1 MSEASSLLLEKIKPE
16 NEKLCLKVQ
25 KNGERCKSATPA
37 FSLCGKH
44 RNFQEKSA
52 VVNLFF
58 IIGKGET
65 IFCNFYVDEES
76 VDAVYTIS
84 DSLKIEAQLKEKA
97 MKTLE
102 EEITMLRQQ
111 EKEQEEIYKKSEGP
125 EEKKLRAK
133 INDLG
138 IQFEKKFGDTTMN
151 GNNCSKFLR
160 HYSDVLADV
169 PEEISSKYDHLFCL
183 LEASKD
189 LLFRKTCFEI
199 LDEEHIS
206 CCCMFEE
213 LMIEFLGGCFLTKNP
228 FPSITFSLSMPQ
240 SLSKNGY
247 QLECFPN
254 KQSKVCMP
262 LATK

>member
-1 MSEASSLLLEKIKPE
+1 MKNPWMQYTPSQILWRLRHNSRKRPWKLLK
-16 NEKLCLKVQ
+16 
-25 KNGERCKSATPA
+25 
-37 FSLCGKH
+37 
-44 RNFQEKSA
+44 
-52 VVNLFF
+52 
-58 IIGKGET
+58 
-65 IFCNFYVDEES
+65 
-76 VDAVYTIS
+76 
-84 DSLKIEAQLKEKA
+84 
-97 MKTLE
+97 
-102 EEITMLRQQ
+102 
-111 EKEQEEIYKKSEGP
+111 KKSRCFGN
-125 EEKKLRAK
+125 KKKSKRKYTKNQRDQKRKSWEQK

-213 LMIEFLGGCFLTKNP
+213 LMIEFFEGCFLTKNP
-228 FPSITFSLSMPQ
+228 FPSITFSLSMLQ